1 MFKDIGDSI
10 FKSVTDGVFASGV
23 ERQNRDAK
31 HEAYNRAN
39 KEAGLVGN
47 TVRSCKNGVWAGS
60 QNRQGAGMPQGRR
73 RYYPDLDEKQ
83 NPAKSVDEPE
93 LG

>member
-10 FKSVTDGVFASGV
+10 FKGVTDGVFASEA
-23 ERQNRDAK
+23 ERQKRDAK
-31 HEAYNRAN
+31 HEAYNQAN

-47 TVRSCKNGVWAGS
+47 TVRSFKNGVWAGS
-60 QNRQGAGMPQGRR
+60 QNKREAGMPQSRR
-73 RYYPDLDEKQ
+73 RYYPELDEKQ

-93 LG
+93 FG

>member
-10 FKSVTDGVFASGV
+10 FKSVTDSVFASGA

-31 HEAYNRAN
+31 HEAYNQAN

-47 TVRSCKNGVWAGS
+47 TVRSFKNGVWAGS
-60 QNRQGAGMPQGRR
+60 QNKREAGMPQGRR